1 MGLEGK
7 KPSSFWDSH
16 WVEHF
21 IIIGLVTL
29 IGMTLIFCHD
39 CNFRS
44 GTAAS
49 PCPKC
54 PPCGQVVPNP
64 PGDPGSVGGNA
75 PTPPVIQQPN
85 VPCDQQATFS
95 GQQVYPATQPFD
107 IGEGIGEVTFLF
119 NAREVPDRF
128 LVVFDGNVI
137 LDSGFRGD
145 RPFNVLGTMERG
157 EFCKS
162 LEGMPDAITGKKYP
176 YADASHL
183 ADGFPRV
190 IYPGSDKMTFTKGK
204 ALPSSADVLVY
215 APHQETG
222 WECLIQCLD

>member
-7 KPSSFWDSH
+7 KSPSFWDRH

-21 IIIGLVTL
+21 IIIGLVAL
-29 IGMTLIFCHD
+29 IGVTLIFCHD
-39 CNFRS
+39 CNFLS
-44 GTAAS
+44 GNAGS

-54 PPCGQVVPNP
+54 PPCGQIAPIP
-64 PGDPGSVGGNA
+64 PDDTVSVGGNA
-75 PTPPVIQQPN
+75 PNAPVIQRPN
-85 VPCDQQATFS
+85 VPCDQQAVFS
-95 GQQVYPATQPFD
+95 GEQVYPAKQPFD
-107 IGEGIGEVTFLF
+107 IGEDIGDVTFRF
-119 NAREVPDRF
+119 NANKVPDRF
-128 LVVFDGNVI
+128 LVVYDGDVI
-137 LDSGFRGD
+137 LDTGFRGD
-145 RPFNVLGTMERG
+145 RLFNVVGTMERG

-162 LEGMPDAITGKKYP
+162 LKGMSDAITGKKYP

-190 IYPGSDKMTFTKGK
+190 IYPGSGRLTFAKGK